1 MTIEINLLPWREE
14 RRARRSKRFFMM
26 LGVTALLGL
35 GAGYAV
41 SWYYQQEVEVQQQRN
56 AYIEARSQELDD
68 DIREVRDLE
77 TVREKMLDQ
86 VRVFTELQ
94 AGRNQTGHVLGSL
107 TTSLVDGVHYTQLTR
122 QDDVLSLVGL
132 AENHWQVSNQLR
144 ALAASDA
151 FNEPVLSEVEAE
163 GGGERR
169 RFSLSMH
176 QQLPDKEVESPASA
190 GEGS

>member
-41 SWYYQQEVEVQQQRN
+41 SWHYQQEVEVQQQRN